1 MGLSIT
7 GPIKVACSKKGA
19 VKFMRLRFT
28 LYAPKL
34 HVDYEER
41 SSGGLWINLDHAG
54 IFNVL
59 RSTNTR
65 AFSFLASIR
74 QERAIISD
82 VCSCTFLATTNL
94 NKAS

>member
-65 AFSFLASIR
+65 AFSFLASIWKATVAAGNR
-74 QERAIISD
+74 TRGLGVSRAMP
-82 VCSCTFLATTNL
+82 
-94 NKAS
+94 